1 MSYLTFV
8 FLSHSLIFFSVSY
21 HLSPC
26 LYIPLLLVL
35 RLISVTFVHD
45 LHLNSLSLPFSLL
58 FPFSLPKPCFL
69 PQRSL
74 SQFTFSFAYLR
85 FFSPLR
91 FLSQHLVIFPQITFS
106 FAYPRFLSL
115 PFSFFFLF
123 YVCFL
128 LLEFSLSHLIP
139 LSHRHI
145 SSLSGAEYWTF
156 PTNSPLSLEKKRETS
171 TTVTHFEK
179 KRHLFKFN
187 AQNPPEFQ
195 VVDLGVVLHPWAY
208 FRDLWNVL
216 DALVV
221 LCALIAFAFLWV
233 LTTALKNF
241 LLTALEPSI
250 LVMSLLS
257 LCHGHSCWWPRSRPN
272 TVF

>member
-115 PFSFFFLF
+115 PFSFFFSFLRLF
-123 YVCFL
+123 SPPRIFSQSPHSLKPPSYFL
-128 LLEFSLSHLIP
+128 SFRSRVLNLSNK
-139 LSHRHI
+139 LSSFIR
-145 SSLSGAEYWTF
+145 E
-156 PTNSPLSLEKKRETS
+156 KRETS

-179 KRHLFKFN
+179 KDIYSNLTLKILPN
-187 AQNPPEFQ
+187 
-195 VVDLGVVLHPWAY
+195 
-208 FRDLWNVL
+208 FRS
-216 DALVV
+216 
-221 LCALIAFAFLWV
+221 LI
-233 LTTALKNF
+233 
-241 LLTALEPSI
+241 
-250 LVMSLLS
+250 
-257 LCHGHSCWWPRSRPN
+257 
-272 TVF
+272 